1 MCLLAALAAL
11 NKSKLYACHCTPP
24 RPQALPSSAPLG
36 WIRVDAKPVK
46 QALATW
52 ASKWVYL
59 FTQYLQSKVWGAV
72 GRGQACGTGLKPQGP
87 VAAKTCPT
95 FAAQHCKPQTL
106 LQLLQLVS
114 TMLAAGVGQ
123 RGRGL

>member
-1 MCLLAALAAL
+1 MCLLAVLAAL
-11 NKSKLYACHCTPP
+11 NKSRLYACQCTPP

-72 GRGQACGTGLKPQGP
+72 GRGQACGTGFMSQGP
-87 VAAKTCPT
+87 VAKLCLA
-95 FAAQHCKPQTL
+95 FAAKNCKPQTL
-106 LQLLQLVS
+106 LQLLQPVS